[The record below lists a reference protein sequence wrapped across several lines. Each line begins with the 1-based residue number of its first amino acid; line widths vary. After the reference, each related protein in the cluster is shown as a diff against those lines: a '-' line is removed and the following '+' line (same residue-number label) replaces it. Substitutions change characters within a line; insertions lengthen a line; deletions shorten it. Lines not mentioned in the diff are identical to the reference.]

1 MNVTRD
7 NYWANH
13 DKIRQDITSSG
24 FMPNVFTDNAWQLL
38 DSEAEPSVNWDD
50 WDDDDFSKQREVI
63 TQLIAEINR
72 FYAEQGKKEEPKP
85 EPKKEPEKPKEKPKE
100 GPKKA
105 EPRSYPKKDT
115 PKPSSKNGKSVDV
128 LTPEVDIIQQ
138 YIKIH
143 GKSRDSAYDHA
154 LNLLRKL
161 QKLIN
166 TRVIRSTSMYAKE
179 MRTIQEQLL
188 RVLRTKNLDR
198 VEIENLQK
206 YVDIAQTEHVSDVS
220 TWVRTFIST
229 YENRRPEIGKARKF
243 LAKAPNVPELQD
255 AKHALDDYINNRID
269 RVDLTESQLNG
280 LMGLF

>member
-1 MNVTRD
+1 MKVTRD

-13 DKIRQDITSSG
+13 DQIRQDITSAG

-38 DSEAEPSVNWDD
+38 DSEAEPDVNWDD

-72 FYAEQGKKEEPKP
+72 FYSEQGKDNEPA
-85 EPKKEPEKPKEKPKE
+85 KEPEKPKEKPKPE
-100 GPKKA
+100 PKKDK
-105 EPRSYPKKDT
+105 PKDT

-161 QKLIN
+161 QRLIN
-166 TRVIRSTSMYAKE
+166 TRVIRSTSPYASE

-188 RVLRTKNLDR
+188 RVLRVKNLDR
-198 VEIENLQK
+198 VEIDNLQK
-206 YVDIAQTEHVSDVS
+206 YVDIANTEHVSNV
-220 TWVRTFIST
+220 TAWIKTFIST
-229 YENRRPEIGKARKF
+229 YEHRRPEIGKARKF

-255 AKHALDDYINNRID
+255 AKHALDDYINNRIE

-280 LMGLF
+280 LMGIL

>member
-1 MNVTRD
+1 MKVTRD

-13 DKIRQDITSSG
+13 DQIRQDITSAG

-38 DSEAEPSVNWDD
+38 DSEAEPDVNWDD

-72 FYAEQGKKEEPKP
+72 FYSEQGKDNEPA
-85 EPKKEPEKPKEKPKE
+85 KEPEKPKEKPKPE
-100 GPKKA
+100 
-105 EPRSYPKKDT
+105 PKKDKPKET
-115 PKPSSKNGKSVDV
+115 PKPTSKGKSVDV

-161 QKLIN
+161 QRLIN
-166 TRVIRSTSMYAKE
+166 TRVIRSTSPYASE

-188 RVLRTKNLDR
+188 RVLRVKNLDR
-198 VEIENLQK
+198 VEIDNLQK
-206 YVDIAQTEHVSDVS
+206 YVDIANTEHVSNV
-220 TWVRTFIST
+220 TAWIKTFIST
-229 YENRRPEIGKARKF
+229 YEHRRPEIGKARKF

-255 AKHALDDYINNRID
+255 AKHALDDYINKRIE

-280 LMGLF
+280 LMGVL

>member
-1 MNVTRD
+1 MKVTRD

-13 DKIRQDITSSG
+13 DQIRQDITSAG

-38 DSEAEPSVNWDD
+38 DSEAEPDVNWDD

-72 FYAEQGKKEEPKP
+72 FYSEQGKDNEPA
-85 EPKKEPEKPKEKPKE
+85 KEPEKPKEKPKPE
-100 GPKKA
+100 
-105 EPRSYPKKDT
+105 PKKDKPKET
-115 PKPSSKNGKSVDV
+115 PKPTSKGKSVDV

-161 QKLIN
+161 QRLIN
-166 TRVIRSTSMYAKE
+166 TRVIRSTSPYASE

-188 RVLRTKNLDR
+188 RVLRVKNLDR
-198 VEIENLQK
+198 VEIDNLQK
-206 YVDIAQTEHVSDVS
+206 YVDIANTEHVSNV
-220 TWVRTFIST
+220 TAWIKTFIST
-229 YENRRPEIGKARKF
+229 YEHRRPEIGKARKF

-255 AKHALDDYINNRID
+255 AKHALDDYINNRIE
-269 RVDLTESQLNG
+269 RVGLTESQLNG
-280 LMGLF
+280 LMGIL